1 LFIALEK
8 ASLLFLNQTISTD
21 EESSRPAPGTGNFTE
36 GEVHVHLIRLTG
48 YMVLGFISIMTAS
61 LVETIYIGRVGTNEL
76 AAIGFTFPLVMIMQ
90 AISMGL
96 SVGASS
102 VVARIMG
109 IGDKE
114 KAKLLN
120 THCVVLVLSL
130 TFILGFIVY
139 FNLEGFFS
147 LLGAGDDVLYLAVDY
162 MQVWLLGMP
171 FFTITLVAMTL
182 MRAMGDAVTP
192 GYLMTIGSGLHI
204 VIAPFFIFGLLG
216 IPEMGLKG
224 AAVSFVIARTF
235 SFLSYG
241 YVMII
246 RDRLLTFEMKG
257 FFSSC
262 QDIAHVGIPAVAS
275 NLIAPVSMSVI
286 TRLLA
291 GHGAVV
297 VAGFGVASRIE
308 SMMQMIIFALSMSL
322 APFVGQNWGA
332 GYFERVK
339 LALRLANRFALAWGL
354 FAYGLLFLS
363 ADLLVSLINDDP
375 AVVSAA
381 VHYLLIVPLGMGFMG
396 VMANS
401 TSTFN
406 ALGKPIPPLVISILQ
421 MIIVYLPLA
430 LLGDYLFG
438 YVGIFIAGVTT
449 ISILGTLSWLW
460 INREVA
466 AGIAL
471 RLKTP

>member
-1 LFIALEK
+1 
-8 ASLLFLNQTISTD
+8 
-21 EESSRPAPGTGNFTE
+21 
-36 GEVHVHLIRLTG
+36 
-48 YMVLGFISIMTAS
+48 MVLGFVSIMTAS
-61 LVETIYIGRVGTNEL
+61 LVEMVYIGRVGTKEL
-76 AAIGFTFPLVMIMQ
+76 AAISFTFPLVMIMQ
-90 AISMGL
+90 GISMGL

-102 VVARIMG
+102 VVARMMG
-109 IGDKE
+109 IGNKE

-130 TFILGFIVY
+130 TIILGFIVY

-147 LLGAGDDVLYLAVDY
+147 LLGAQGDVLYLTVDY
-162 MQVWLLGMP
+162 MKVWLLGMP
-171 FFTITLVAMTL
+171 FFTITLVGMTL

-216 IPEMGLKG
+216 IPELGLEG
-224 AAVSFVIARTF
+224 AAVSFVIARTV
-235 SFLSYG
+235 SFLSYS

-262 QDIAHVGIPAVAS
+262 LDIAHVGIPAVAS

-308 SMMQMIIFALSMSL
+308 SMLLMIIFALSMSL

-332 GYFERVK
+332 GSFDRVK
-339 LALRLANRFALAWGL
+339 LALRLSNQFALAWGI
-354 FAYGLLFLS
+354 FAYSLLFLS
-363 ADLLVSLINDDP
+363 AELLVSLINDDP
-375 AVVSAA
+375 AVVQAA

-401 TSTFN
+401 TSSFN
-406 ALGKPIPPLVISILQ
+406 ALGKPMPPLVISILQ

-449 ISILGTLSWLW
+449 VSILGIISWLW
-460 INREVA
+460 VNREVA

-471 RLKTP
+471 GKVTYEQERLSG

>member
-1 LFIALEK
+1 
-8 ASLLFLNQTISTD
+8 
-21 EESSRPAPGTGNFTE
+21 
-36 GEVHVHLIRLTG
+36 
-48 YMVLGFISIMTAS
+48 
-61 LVETIYIGRVGTNEL
+61 
-76 AAIGFTFPLVMIMQ
+76 
-90 AISMGL
+90 
-96 SVGASS
+96 
-102 VVARIMG
+102 
-109 IGDKE
+109 
-114 KAKLLN
+114 
-120 THCVVLVLSL
+120 
-130 TFILGFIVY
+130 
-139 FNLEGFFS
+139 
-147 LLGAGDDVLYLAVDY
+147 
-162 MQVWLLGMP
+162 
-171 FFTITLVAMTL
+171 
-182 MRAMGDAVTP
+182 
-192 GYLMTIGSGLHI
+192 
-204 VIAPFFIFGLLG
+204 
-216 IPEMGLKG
+216 MGLKG

-262 QDIAHVGIPAVAS
+262 LDIAHVGIPAVAS

-308 SMMQMIIFALSMSL
+308 SMLQMIIFALSMSL

-332 GYFERVK
+332 GYFDRVK
-339 LALRLANRFALAWGL
+339 LALRLANQFALAWGI

-363 ADLLVSLINDDP
+363 AELLVSLINDDP
-375 AVVSAA
+375 AVVQAA

-401 TSTFN
+401 TSSFN

-449 ISILGTLSWLW
+449 VSILGTISWLW

-471 RLKTP
+471 GKITHEQEQLSG

>member
-1 LFIALEK
+1 MRFVFI
-8 ASLLFLNQTISTD
+8 SLLFLNQTISTD
-21 EESSRPAPGTGNFTE
+21 EESSGPARGTGNFTE
-36 GEVHVHLIRLTG
+36 GAVHVHLIRLTG

-61 LVETIYIGRVGTNEL
+61 LVETVYIGRVGTNEL
-76 AAIGFTFPLVMIMQ
+76 AAISFTFPLVMIMQ

-120 THCVVLVLSL
+120 THCVVLVLGL

-147 LLGAGDDVLYLAVDY
+147 LLGAGGDVLYLAVDY

-171 FFTITLVAMTL
+171 FFTIALVAMTL

-235 SFLSYG
+235 SFLSYA

-262 QDIAHVGIPAVAS
+262 LDIAHVGIPAVAS

-332 GYFERVK
+332 GYFDRVK
-339 LALRLANRFALAWGL
+339 LALRLANQFALAWGL

-363 ADLLVSLINDDP
+363 AELLVSLINDDP

-381 VHYLLIVPLGMGFMG
+381 VRYLLIVPLGMGFMG

-401 TSTFN
+401 TSSFN

-430 LLGDYLFG
+430 LLGDYLWG

-466 AGIAL
+466 AGIVL
-471 RLKTP
+471 RQKPL